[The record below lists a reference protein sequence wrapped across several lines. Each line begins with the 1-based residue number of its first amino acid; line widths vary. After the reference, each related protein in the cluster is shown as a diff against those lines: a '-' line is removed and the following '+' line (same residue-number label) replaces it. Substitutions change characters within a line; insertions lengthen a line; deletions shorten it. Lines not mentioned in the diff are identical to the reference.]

1 MAEMPTGQ
9 LAIAGGSGPLILTS
23 IGSDSAPPLSAS
35 APARAS
41 TTGAVPITCPN
52 CRSIGSS
59 AETSAAAPAQTK
71 TEACALVENE
81 LKSFIAEQT
90 SSSAPADPAA
100 RAKLVGEFTDRLD
113 AALPKVTNDDVHDA
127 FEDFTEDAKEYASAL
142 TSSGSSDSAE
152 AKDAQTD
159 VQSSL
164 NEVSAVCPSN

>member
-1 MAEMPTGQ
+1 MRPGRERAQVVHRRADVVLGTG
-9 LAIAGGSGPLILTS
+9 G
-23 IGSDSAPPLSAS
+23 
-35 APARAS
+35 
-41 TTGAVPITCPN
+41 
-52 CRSIGSS
+52 
-59 AETSAAAPAQTK
+59 
-71 TEACALVENE
+71 
-81 LKSFIAEQT
+81 
-90 SSSAPADPAA
+90 PAA

-142 TSSGSSDSAE
+142 TSSGSSESAE

>member
-1 MAEMPTGQ
+1 MRRTLTAVTTALVAVAL
-9 LAIAGGSGPLILTS
+9 LAGCSGGSSGDGGSTDDGASAETS
-23 IGSDSAPPLSAS
+23 KTSAPSK
-35 APARAS
+35 
-41 TTGAVPITCPN
+41 
-52 CRSIGSS
+52 
-59 AETSAAAPAQTK
+59 TSAAAPAQTK

-142 TSSGSSDSAE
+142 TSSGSSDSTE

>member
-1 MAEMPTGQ
+1 MRRTLTAVTTALVAVAL
-9 LAIAGGSGPLILTS
+9 LAGCSGGSSGDGDAADT
-23 IGSDSAPPLSAS
+23 SAPSKTS
-35 APARAS
+35 APSR
-41 TTGAVPITCPN
+41 
-52 CRSIGSS
+52 
-59 AETSAAAPAQTK
+59 TSAATQT
-71 TEACALVENE
+71 TNEACALVENE

-142 TSSGSSDSAE
+142 TSSGSADSAE

>member
-1 MAEMPTGQ
+1 MRRTLTAVTTALVAVAL
-9 LAIAGGSGPLILTS
+9 LAGCSGGSSSDGGSSDDGAPTETS
-23 IGSDSAPPLSAS
+23 KTSAPSK
-35 APARAS
+35 
-41 TTGAVPITCPN
+41 
-52 CRSIGSS
+52 
-59 AETSAAAPAQTK
+59 TSAAAPAQTK

>member
-1 MAEMPTGQ
+1 MRRTFTAVTTALVAVAL
-9 LAIAGGSGPLILTS
+9 LAGCSGGS
-23 IGSDSAPPLSAS
+23 SDDGDSSDTPAPSRTSAPSK
-35 APARAS
+35 
-41 TTGAVPITCPN
+41 
-52 CRSIGSS
+52 
-59 AETSAAAPAQTK
+59 TSAAAPAQTK

-81 LKSFIAEQT
+81 LKSFIDEQT

-100 RAKLVGEFTDRLD
+100 RAAIIGEFADRLD

-127 FEDFTEDAKEYASAL
+127 FEDFSEDAEEYASAL

-164 NEVSAVCPSN
+164 NEVSAVCPTN

>member
-1 MAEMPTGQ
+1 MRRTLTAVTTALVAVAL
-9 LAIAGGSGPLILTS
+9 LAGCSGGSSDDG
-23 IGSDSAPPLSAS
+23 DSADTS
-35 APARAS
+35 APS
-41 TTGAVPITCPN
+41 K
-52 CRSIGSS
+52 SS
-59 AETSAAAPAQTK
+59 APSKTSAAKQTT

-81 LKSFIAEQT
+81 LKSFIDEQT
-90 SSSAPADPAA
+90 SFSAPADPAA

-113 AALPKVTNDDVHDA
+113 AALPKVTNNDVHDA

-142 TSSGSSDSAE
+142 TSSGSADSAE

>member
-1 MAEMPTGQ
+1 MRRTLTAVTTALVAVAL
-9 LAIAGGSGPLILTS
+9 LAGCSGGSSDDG
-23 IGSDSAPPLSAS
+23 DSADTS
-35 APARAS
+35 APS
-41 TTGAVPITCPN
+41 K
-52 CRSIGSS
+52 SS
-59 AETSAAAPAQTK
+59 APSKTSAAKQTT

-142 TSSGSSDSAE
+142 TSSGSADSAE

>member
-1 MAEMPTGQ
+1 MRRTLTAVTTALVAVAL
-9 LAIAGGSGPLILTS
+9 LAGCSGGSSSDGGSSDDGASAETS
-23 IGSDSAPPLSAS
+23 KTSAPSK
-35 APARAS
+35 
-41 TTGAVPITCPN
+41 
-52 CRSIGSS
+52 
-59 AETSAAAPAQTK
+59 TSAAAPTQTK
-71 TEACALVENE
+71 AEACALVENE

>member
-1 MAEMPTGQ
+1 MRRTLTAVTTALVAVAL
-9 LAIAGGSGPLILTS
+9 LAGCSGGSSGDGDAADT
-23 IGSDSAPPLSAS
+23 SAPSKTS
-35 APARAS
+35 APSGR
-41 TTGAVPITCPN
+41 
-52 CRSIGSS
+52 
-59 AETSAAAPAQTK
+59 SAATQTT

-127 FEDFTEDAKEYASAL
+127 FEDFTEDAKAYASAL
-142 TSSGSSDSAE
+142 TSSGSADSAE

>member
-1 MAEMPTGQ
+1 MRRTLTAVTTALVAVAL
-9 LAIAGGSGPLILTS
+9 LAGCSGGSSGDGDAADT
-23 IGSDSAPPLSAS
+23 SAPSKTS
-35 APARAS
+35 APSR
-41 TTGAVPITCPN
+41 
-52 CRSIGSS
+52 
-59 AETSAAAPAQTK
+59 TSAATQTT

-142 TSSGSSDSAE
+142 TSSGSADSAE

>member
-1 MAEMPTGQ
+1 MRRTLTAVTTALVAVAL
-9 LAIAGGSGPLILTS
+9 LAGCSGGS
-23 IGSDSAPPLSAS
+23 SDDGDAADTSAPSKTS
-35 APARAS
+35 APS
-41 TTGAVPITCPN
+41 G
-52 CRSIGSS
+52 
-59 AETSAAAPAQTK
+59 TSAATQTT

-142 TSSGSSDSAE
+142 TSSGSADSAE

>member
-1 MAEMPTGQ
+1 MRRTLTAVTTALVAVAL
-9 LAIAGGSGPLILTS
+9 LAGCSGGSSDDG
-23 IGSDSAPPLSAS
+23 DSADTS
-35 APARAS
+35 APS
-41 TTGAVPITCPN
+41 K
-52 CRSIGSS
+52 
-59 AETSAAAPAQTK
+59 TSAAAPAQTK
-71 TEACALVENE
+71 AEACALVENE

-142 TSSGSSDSAE
+142 TSSGSADSAE

>member
-1 MAEMPTGQ
+1 MRRTLTAVTTALVAVAL
-9 LAIAGGSGPLILTS
+9 LAGCSGGSSDDG
-23 IGSDSAPPLSAS
+23 DSADTS
-35 APARAS
+35 APS
-41 TTGAVPITCPN
+41 K
-52 CRSIGSS
+52 SS
-59 AETSAAAPAQTK
+59 APSKTSAAKQTT

-113 AALPKVTNDDVHDA
+113 AALPKVTNNDVHDA

-142 TSSGSSDSAE
+142 TSSGSADSAE

-164 NEVSAVCPSN
+164 NEVSVVCPSN

>member
-1 MAEMPTGQ
+1 MRRTLTAVTTALVAVAL
-9 LAIAGGSGPLILTS
+9 LAGCSGGSSNDGGSSDDGASAETS
-23 IGSDSAPPLSAS
+23 KTSAPSK
-35 APARAS
+35 
-41 TTGAVPITCPN
+41 
-52 CRSIGSS
+52 
-59 AETSAAAPAQTK
+59 TSAAAPAQTK

>member
-1 MAEMPTGQ
+1 MRRTLTAVTTALVAVTL
-9 LAIAGGSGPLILTS
+9 LAGCSGGSSDDG
-23 IGSDSAPPLSAS
+23 DSADTS
-35 APARAS
+35 APS
-41 TTGAVPITCPN
+41 K
-52 CRSIGSS
+52 SS
-59 AETSAAAPAQTK
+59 APSKTSAAKQTT

-113 AALPKVTNDDVHDA
+113 AALPKVTNNDVHDA

-142 TSSGSSDSAE
+142 TSSGSADSAE

>member
-1 MAEMPTGQ
+1 MRRTLTAVTTALVAVAL
-9 LAIAGGSGPLILTS
+9 LAGCSGGSSSDG
-23 IGSDSAPPLSAS
+23 GSSDDGASTETSAPSK
-35 APARAS
+35 
-41 TTGAVPITCPN
+41 
-52 CRSIGSS
+52 
-59 AETSAAAPAQTK
+59 TSAAAPTQTK
-71 TEACALVENE
+71 AEACALVENE

>member
-1 MAEMPTGQ
+1 MRRTLTAVTTALVAVAL
-9 LAIAGGSGPLILTS
+9 LAGCSGGS
-23 IGSDSAPPLSAS
+23 SDDGDAADTSAPSKTS
-35 APARAS
+35 APSR
-41 TTGAVPITCPN
+41 
-52 CRSIGSS
+52 
-59 AETSAAAPAQTK
+59 TSAATQTT

-142 TSSGSSDSAE
+142 TSSGSADSAE

>member
-1 MAEMPTGQ
+1 MRRTLTAVTTALVAVTL
-9 LAIAGGSGPLILTS
+9 LAGCSGGPSDDGGSSDDGASAETS
-23 IGSDSAPPLSAS
+23 KTSAPSK
-35 APARAS
+35 
-41 TTGAVPITCPN
+41 
-52 CRSIGSS
+52 
-59 AETSAAAPAQTK
+59 TSAAAPAQTK
-71 TEACALVENE
+71 AEACALVENE
-81 LKSFIAEQT
+81 LKSFIDEQT

-100 RAKLVGEFTDRLD
+100 RAKIVGEFADRLD

-127 FEDFTEDAKEYASAL
+127 FEDFSEDAEEYASAL

>member
-1 MAEMPTGQ
+1 MRRTLTAVTTALVAVAL
-9 LAIAGGSGPLILTS
+9 LAGCSGGS
-23 IGSDSAPPLSAS
+23 SDGGDAADTSAPSK
-35 APARAS
+35 
-41 TTGAVPITCPN
+41 
-52 CRSIGSS
+52 
-59 AETSAAAPAQTK
+59 TSAAAPAQTK
-71 TEACALVENE
+71 AEACALVENE
-81 LKSFIAEQT
+81 LKSFIDEQT

-100 RAKLVGEFTDRLD
+100 RAKLVGEFADRLD

-127 FEDFTEDAKEYASAL
+127 FEDFSEDAEGYASAL

>member
-1 MAEMPTGQ
+1 MRRTLTAVTTALVAVAM
-9 LAIAGGSGPLILTS
+9 LAGCSGGSSGDGGSSDGGASTETS
-23 IGSDSAPPLSAS
+23 KTSAPS
-35 APARAS
+35 R
-41 TTGAVPITCPN
+41 
-52 CRSIGSS
+52 
-59 AETSAAAPAQTK
+59 TSAAAAQTK

-152 AKDAQTD
+152 AKGAQTD

>member
-1 MAEMPTGQ
+1 MRRTLTAVTTALVAVAL
-9 LAIAGGSGPLILTS
+9 LAGCSGGSSNDGGSSDDGAPTETS
-23 IGSDSAPPLSAS
+23 KTSAPSK
-35 APARAS
+35 
-41 TTGAVPITCPN
+41 
-52 CRSIGSS
+52 
-59 AETSAAAPAQTK
+59 TSAAAPAQTK

>member
-1 MAEMPTGQ
+1 MRRTLTAVTTALVAVTL
-9 LAIAGGSGPLILTS
+9 LAGCSGGSSDDG
-23 IGSDSAPPLSAS
+23 DSADTS
-35 APARAS
+35 APS
-41 TTGAVPITCPN
+41 K
-52 CRSIGSS
+52 SS
-59 AETSAAAPAQTK
+59 APSKTSANTQTT

-142 TSSGSSDSAE
+142 TSSGSADSAE

>member
-1 MAEMPTGQ
+1 MRRTLTAVTTALVAVAL
-9 LAIAGGSGPLILTS
+9 LAGCSGGSSSDGGSSDDGASTETS
-23 IGSDSAPPLSAS
+23 KTSAPSK
-35 APARAS
+35 
-41 TTGAVPITCPN
+41 
-52 CRSIGSS
+52 
-59 AETSAAAPAQTK
+59 TSAAAPAQTK
-71 TEACALVENE
+71 AEACALVENE

-127 FEDFTEDAKEYASAL
+127 FEDFTEDAKAYASAL

>member
-1 MAEMPTGQ
+1 MRRTLTAVTTALVAVAL
-9 LAIAGGSGPLILTS
+9 LAGCSGGSSSDGGSSDDGASTETS
-23 IGSDSAPPLSAS
+23 KTSAPSK
-35 APARAS
+35 
-41 TTGAVPITCPN
+41 
-52 CRSIGSS
+52 
-59 AETSAAAPAQTK
+59 TSAAAAQTK
-71 TEACALVENE
+71 AEACALVENE

-152 AKDAQTD
+152 ATDAQTD

-164 NEVSAVCPSN
+164 NEVSAVCPSD

>member
-1 MAEMPTGQ
+1 MRRTLTAVTTALVAVAL
-9 LAIAGGSGPLILTS
+9 LAGCSGGSSNHGGSSDDGASAETS
-23 IGSDSAPPLSAS
+23 KTSAPSK
-35 APARAS
+35 
-41 TTGAVPITCPN
+41 
-52 CRSIGSS
+52 
-59 AETSAAAPAQTK
+59 TSAAAPAQTK

>member
-1 MAEMPTGQ
+1 MRRTLTAVTTALVAVAL
-9 LAIAGGSGPLILTS
+9 LAGCSGGSSGDGDAADT
-23 IGSDSAPPLSAS
+23 SAPSKTS
-35 APARAS
+35 APS
-41 TTGAVPITCPN
+41 G
-52 CRSIGSS
+52 
-59 AETSAAAPAQTK
+59 TSAATQTT

-127 FEDFTEDAKEYASAL
+127 FEDFTEDAKEYTSAL
-142 TSSGSSDSAE
+142 TSSGSADSAE

>member
-1 MAEMPTGQ
+1 MRRTLTAVTTALVAVAL
-9 LAIAGGSGPLILTS
+9 LAGCSGGSSGDG
-23 IGSDSAPPLSAS
+23 GSSDDGDPADTSAPSTTTS
-35 APARAS
+35 APS
-41 TTGAVPITCPN
+41 K
-52 CRSIGSS
+52 
-59 AETSAAAPAQTK
+59 TSAAVQTT

-81 LKSFIAEQT
+81 LRSFIAEQT

-113 AALPKVTNDDVHDA
+113 AALPKVTNEDVHDA

>member
-1 MAEMPTGQ
+1 MRRTLTAVTTALVAAAL
-9 LAIAGGSGPLILTS
+9 LAGCSGGSSSDGGSSDDGASTETS
-23 IGSDSAPPLSAS
+23 KTSAPSK
-35 APARAS
+35 
-41 TTGAVPITCPN
+41 
-52 CRSIGSS
+52 
-59 AETSAAAPAQTK
+59 TSAAAAQTK

-142 TSSGSSDSAE
+142 TSSGSSESAE

>member
-1 MAEMPTGQ
+1 MRRTLTAVTTALVAVAL
-9 LAIAGGSGPLILTS
+9 LAGCSGGSSGDGDAADT
-23 IGSDSAPPLSAS
+23 SAPSKTS
-35 APARAS
+35 APSR
-41 TTGAVPITCPN
+41 
-52 CRSIGSS
+52 
-59 AETSAAAPAQTK
+59 TSAAAPAQTK

-100 RAKLVGEFTDRLD
+100 RAAIIGEFADRLD

-127 FEDFTEDAKEYASAL
+127 FEDFSDDAEEYASAL
-142 TSSGSSDSAE
+142 TSSGSADSTE